1 MKIEDIER
9 EIVDEFKI
17 FGEDWEGK
25 YEHLIELGKSMPAIS
40 EDLKTEN
47 RLIKGCQ
54 SRVWLHTEMKD
65 EKIIYSADSDA
76 IMTKGLIAL
85 LIRVLTNH
93 TPEEISAAQLTF
105 LDKIGLKEHLSPTRA
120 NGLLN
125 MIRQMKMDAIAL
137 GMNSK

>member
-1 MKIEDIER
+1 VE
-9 EIVDEFKI
+9 EFEV

-25 YEHLIELGKSMPAIS
+25 YDHLIELGKSLPSIS
-40 EDLKTEN
+40 EILKTDN

-54 SRVWLHTEMKD
+54 SRVWLHTVLVD
-65 EKIIYSADSDA
+65 GKIIYSADSDA

-93 TPEEISAAQLTF
+93 TPEEISLAQLTF
-105 LDKIGLKEHLSPTRA
+105 LEKIGLKEYLSPTRA